1 MTRGEA
7 AIFFPHNAED
17 DLYDLYEERLFE
29 YKKFFITNFPIKKV
43 FLAKEKKMLQMHEA
57 YVLINLSS
65 HEVIETPFFLKK
77 DSSALLLETFNT
89 FQNKKNELK
98 NKISNAT
105 NAIEVSNAILLLLEV
120 QTNYIEKWILDGDF
134 NTENIKYSK
143 EPDPMEVL
151 KSIVEFN
158 KLGGFSFED
167 LNSKRNILPE
177 LLWNEAKRLSL
188 CRKLL

>member
-1 MTRGEA
+1 M
-7 AIFFPHNAED
+7 
-17 DLYDLYEERLFE
+17 
-29 YKKFFITNFPIKKV
+29 
-43 FLAKEKKMLQMHEA
+43 
-57 YVLINLSS
+57 
-65 HEVIETPFFLKK
+65 
-77 DSSALLLETFNT
+77 ETFNT

>member
-1 MTRGEA
+1 MTSAEA
-7 AIFFPHNAED
+7 AIFFPHNAND
-17 DLYDLYEERLFE
+17 DLDDLYEERLFE
-29 YKKFFITNFPIKKV
+29 YKTFFITNFPIKKV

-57 YVLINLSS
+57 YILINRCCPQLI
-65 HEVIETPFFLKK
+65 EVPVIFKK
-77 DSSALLLETFNT
+77 NISDLISEAFNT
-89 FQNKKNELK
+89 FQNNKNVLK
-98 NKISNAT
+98 SKISNST
-105 NAIEVSNAILLLLEV
+105 NAIEVSNAIRLLLEI
-120 QTNYIEKWILDGDF
+120 QTNYIEKWILEGDF

-151 KSIVEFN
+151 KSILEFN
-158 KLGGFSFED
+158 KMGGFSFDD